1 MTFARLAIAVSLPQ
15 LFDYKAENITAADL
29 GRCLTVPFAIGS
41 KTGVAEGEQSCKS
54 RQNRHSQYSNNIHTA
69 GNNNTFIK

>member
-29 GRCLTVPFAIGS
+29 GRCLTVPFANGTVTQRPRS
-41 KTGVAEGEQSCKS
+41 AAV
-54 RQNRHSQYSNNIHTA
+54 
-69 GNNNTFIK
+69 TFYAV